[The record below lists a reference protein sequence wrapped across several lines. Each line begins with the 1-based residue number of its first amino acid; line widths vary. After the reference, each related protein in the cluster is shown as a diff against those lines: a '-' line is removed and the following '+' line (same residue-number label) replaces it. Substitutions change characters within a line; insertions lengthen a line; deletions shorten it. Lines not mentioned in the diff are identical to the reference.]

1 MDKVAARVSGRNG
14 RGDDILIVG
23 STVAVVVAD
32 AMKLVVVAIE
42 VAAEIVTP
50 TIDVVVTQKIEESPV
65 AARSE

>member
-1 MDKVAARVSGRNG
+1 LDKVAARVSGRNG